1 MSTNINAM
9 DYGIENIYNDDLS
22 EDLDLE
28 DVPFDATCMYKSVIH
43 PTKSR
48 YVKNKEVIAKENR
61 ITKPR
66 MTKYEHNRILGERTV
81 QILGGAKPLVKGI
94 TSKMSAKEIVELEL
108 KYNMVPFK
116 VFRELPNGSV
126 EEWLIE
132 ELKRD

>member
-1 MSTNINAM
+1 MSTDINAM
-9 DYGIENIYNDDLS
+9 NYGIENIYDDNLS

-28 DVPFDATCMYKSVIH
+28 DIPYDATCLYKSVIQ

-48 YVKNKEVIAKENR
+48 YVKNKEIVAKEDR

-108 KYNMVPFK
+108 RYNMVPFK
-116 VFRELPNGSV
+116 IFRELPNGAI
-126 EEWLIE
+126 EEWQIE
-132 ELKRD
+132 ELKRN